1 MKFVPRNS
9 QLIGRMTIKKSESR
23 IIRTDE
29 TKVTKYIL
37 VDAVGPD
44 AAAKG
49 IKVGDLVLVIS
60 IRHIVQDAGL
70 VFIPFADEKDVV
82 LFVTDVTREELL
94 VQTLGGKEFVPFD
107 APEAAPSFGASPKS
121 SNGNTNAVAGAP
133 V

>member
-1 MKFVPRNS
+1 MKFIPRNS
-9 QLIGRMTIKKSESR
+9 QLIGRMTIKRSESR

-60 IRHIVQDAGL
+60 LRHIVQDAGL

-82 LFVTDVTREELL
+82 LFATDIGPNELL
-94 VQTLGGKEFVPFD
+94 VQTLNGKEFVAFD
-107 APEAAPSFGASPKS
+107 SPDAAPSFGALPKP
-121 SNGNTNAVAGAP
+121 SNGAEQYAVEAQA
-133 V
+133 